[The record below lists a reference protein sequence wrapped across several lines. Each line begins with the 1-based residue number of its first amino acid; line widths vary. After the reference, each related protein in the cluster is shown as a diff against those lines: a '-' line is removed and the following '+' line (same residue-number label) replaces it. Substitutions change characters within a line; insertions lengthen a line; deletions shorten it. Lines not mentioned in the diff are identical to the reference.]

1 MENPGFRGVDADRR
15 ERHPDPGDGRG
26 TPAYMAPEQARSE
39 EVDHR
44 CDVYGLGAVLYRAVT
59 GAAPFW
65 GSSPAKI
72 LYDVEYRIPTRPS
85 QLVPD
90 LPPAVDAVLG
100 IALAKSPADR
110 FDSARDL
117 SEAFTEAAAG
127 QLSDHWANQ
136 ATRLFSQNPWGT
148 QIRA

>member
-1 MENPGFRGVDADRR
+1 MSNRLFPLTLILALNLTACDNEDPGSGVDSS
-15 ERHPDPGDGRG
+15 
-26 TPAYMAPEQARSE
+26 PEDA
-39 EVDHR
+39 
-44 CDVYGLGAVLYRAVT
+44 AVAARAVT
-59 GAAPFW
+59 TDGPLPDAPVLDKQQ
-65 GSSPAKI
+65 S
-72 LYDVEYRIPTRPS
+72 D